1 MDNISYSTVLVT
13 VKKGSSKIPNKKNII
28 NSMLDDLLIPILIV
42 EAEEF
47 LEEEEILEIK
57 EEGLNPIYLV
67 VVSEYN
73 NLVTC

>member
-1 MDNISYSTVLVT
+1 MNNISYSSILVT
-13 VKKGSSKIPNKKNII
+13 VKKGSSKTPNKKDII

-47 LEEEEILEIK
+47 LKEEEILEIK
-57 EEGLNPIYLV
+57 EEGLNPIYLI